1 VLGVGMGLI
10 MKKQIDS
17 KMHSAE
23 HILNQTMVRMFGC
36 ARSFNAHIEK
46 RKSKCDY
53 HFDRT
58 LTEAEVREIERRV
71 NEIIKADISI
81 TEEYITKDEAEKDYI
96 LDRLPEDVGDRIRIV
111 RIGSYDACPCIG
123 PHVDTTNQIGGFR
136 ITSASF
142 ENEVLRIR
150 YKLDESAAR

>member
-1 VLGVGMGLI
+1 MGLI

-81 TEEYITKDEAEKDYI
+81 TEEYITKDEAEKEYI
-96 LDRLPEDVGDRIRIV
+96 LDRLPEHVGDRIRIV
-111 RIGSYDACPCIG
+111 RIGGYDACPCIG

-136 ITSASF
+136 ITSVSF

-150 YKLDESAAR
+150 YKLDESAVQ

>member
-1 VLGVGMGLI
+1 MGLI

-23 HILNQTMVRMFGC
+23 HLLNQTMGRMFGC

-71 NEIIKADISI
+71 NEIIKADVSI
-81 TEEYITKDEAEKDYI
+81 TEEYVTKDEAEKEYI
-96 LDRLPEDVGDRIRIV
+96 LDRLPEDVGNRIRIV
-111 RIGSYDACPCIG
+111 KIGSYDACPCIG
-123 PHVDTTNQIGGFR
+123 PHVDTTNQIGEFR
-136 ITSASF
+136 ITSVSF
-142 ENEVLRIR
+142 KNNVLRIR
-150 YKLDESAAR
+150 YKLDESATQ

>member
-1 VLGVGMGLI
+1 MGLI